1 MKMSNAQVV
10 GKRKLTTRH
19 ITAMGVTL
27 AILIVLSFV
36 PSINFGNL
44 VQIGLGFIGSAFAGA
59 LFGPWYGAALAVAND
74 LITYFMNGTGFFFPG
89 FTLTAGLGA
98 WIYGRV
104 LWRREKNWK
113 NILIAVALVTVIC
126 NIGLNS
132 IWIKMMYDKAFA
144 VFMPMRIYKN
154 MISFP
159 LNTIILTIIFKLDA
173 IKRIFKNFEL

>member
-1 MKMSNAQVV
+1 MDSLNKRPT
-10 GKRKLTTRH
+10 KTRKLTTRQ
-19 ITAMGVTL
+19 ITAMGIML

-44 VQIGLGFIGSAFAGA
+44 VQIGFGFIGTAFAGS
-59 LFGPWYGAALAVAND
+59 LFGPWYGAVLAIAND
-74 LITYFMNGTGFFFPG
+74 LITYFMNGTGYFFPG

-113 NILIAVALVTVIC
+113 NILLAVTLVTIIC

-132 IWIKMMYDKAFA
+132 IWIKIMYDRAFA

-154 MISFP
+154 LISLP
-159 LNTIILTIIFKLDA
+159 LNTIILMLIFNLDA
-173 IKRIFKNFEL
+173 VKGIIKKYQM